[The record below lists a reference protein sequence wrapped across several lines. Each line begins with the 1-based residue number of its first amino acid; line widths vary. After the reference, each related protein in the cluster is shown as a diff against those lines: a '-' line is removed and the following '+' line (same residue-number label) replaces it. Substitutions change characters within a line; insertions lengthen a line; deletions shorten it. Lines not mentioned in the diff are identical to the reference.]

1 MGVGGLGRI
10 AVLWR
15 WLQAHERAPEP
26 YAGGRAGR
34 IALLA
39 VAALV
44 LAYAIVGSLYVIE
57 LQNAFGTKAEDLGIM
72 DQVLWNT
79 VHGHFMHQTICN
91 PIGDSNCLGDV
102 SRFAIH
108 FEPILV
114 LLAPLY
120 LVAPSAKALMVL
132 QVIVVASGAFP
143 AYLLAARRLRNPLW
157 GVAFALLFLLHPALL
172 MTTIDDFH
180 PETLAATAMMW
191 ALYFL
196 AIRRYRML
204 VALCIVMLL
213 CKETFALD
221 VTMIGLFVA
230 LLQQHWRVGLGIAAM
245 GVGTLCLALFVMH
258 LTSPI
263 GQSPVA
269 GRLGNLTSN
278 PIQTLLLLGTDPAR
292 RAYLLKLFAP
302 TGFLPLLSPWVLA
315 LALPNILLNM
325 VSSNPAMYSGLYQYN
340 TDIVP
345 VLLAAGVDALV
356 WLIPLFWRLVAW
368 PRERVK
374 RAGAPSALV
383 RGVKP
388 AVVLGIILLPI
399 ITLTATG
406 YTTRLTH
413 ALTPDSGWPTMT
425 AHDRI
430 GDEILTAIPPG
441 ASVSAQASLVPHLSQ
456 RRQIYQFPS
465 EDMTADY
472 VLLDVT
478 DSVYYPFNSLADY
491 VSAAKQ
497 VLNSCRVTPIEAR
510 DGYLLLQRVDSSG
523 QVASSCAPQLPQPF
537 FTFAYATPPR
547 TATRVTVNYAGELQ
561 LVAYELDSRQIDQED
576 HQPLAITTYWRALKP
591 ITQPLTA
598 VITLTRPNGT
608 RYVTTSL
615 LQQPWLPPNQWQPGA
630 TIRMQTSPIYLRPED
645 RGDLLL
651 GIEVRAG
658 TPESAPPVSAVVPA
672 SITQP
677 APSGK
682 NHLPRLTNNGTSAL
696 LDVVRVV

>member
-1 MGVGGLGRI
+1 
-10 AVLWR
+10 
-15 WLQAHERAPEP
+15 LQAHERAPDP
-26 YAGGRAGR
+26 YAASRAGR
-34 IALLA
+34 LALLA
-39 VAALV
+39 VGMLV
-44 LAYAIVGSLYVIE
+44 LAYAIVGSIYVVG

-120 LVAPSAKALMVL
+120 LVAPSVKVLMVL

-172 MTTIDDFH
+172 TTTIDDFH

-196 AIRRYRML
+196 AIRRRYRAL

-230 LLQQHWRVGLGIAAM
+230 LLQRRWRVGLGIAAL
-245 GVGTLCLALFVMH
+245 GVGTLGLALLVMH
-258 LTSPI
+258 LASPI

-315 LALPNILLNM
+315 LALPTILLNM

-340 TDIVP
+340 ADIVP
-345 VLLAAGVDALV
+345 ILLAAAIDALV
-356 WLIPLFWRLVAW
+356 WLIPLFWGLVAW
-368 PRERVK
+368 PRDRVK
-374 RAGAPSALV
+374 RAGASGALA

-388 AVVLGIILLPI
+388 ALVLGLIILPI
-399 ITLTATG
+399 LTVTATG

-413 ALTPDSGWPTMT
+413 ALTPDSGWPTVT
-425 AHDRI
+425 AHNRI
-430 GDEILTAIPPG
+430 GAEILAAIPPG

-456 RRQIYQFPS
+456 RRLIYQFPS

-478 DSVYYPFNSLADY
+478 ASVYYPFNSWADY

-510 DGYLLLQRVDSSG
+510 DGYLLLQRVDSSA
-523 QVASSCAPQLPQPF
+523 QAVPSCTPQLPQPF
-537 FTFAYATPPR
+537 FSFAYATPPK

-561 LVAYELDSRQIDQED
+561 LVAYELDARQIDQED
-576 HQPLAITTYWRALKP
+576 HQPLTITTYWRALRP

-598 VITLTRPNGT
+598 VMTLTRPNGT
-608 RYVTTSL
+608 RYVTMSL
-615 LQQPWLPPNQWQPGA
+615 LQQPWLPPAQWQPGA
-630 TIRMQTSPIYLRPED
+630 TIRMQTSPIYLTQED

-651 GIEVRAG
+651 GVEVRAG
-658 TPESAPPVSAVVPA
+658 TPESAPSVGAAVPA
-672 SITQP
+672 SITKP
-677 APSGK
+677 APSAK

-696 LDVVRVV
+696 LAIVRVMWHLST